1 MVELRPRRCQRIDCS
16 GPRKNAPSGAFFL
29 AAERLKNR
37 RIRRVAVNLFRVE
50 HLFRFFKLERVVAFA
65 GGDGAVEA
73 GAVADVAAGVA
84 GDFDAEPDGVLVVID
99 AQFEHFLNEAAGR
112 AFVPEHLARTAPVM
126 GLAGT
131 DGFLQ
136 RFLVHIAHHQHF
148 AAVGGGGDADDQAV
162 AVEFR
167 GKVIA
172 FFDLFDGEAFL
183 EFDFSSHGGT
193 HGSGEKTGAI
203 IPQEHQFGA
212 DFRPYKGAEE
222 YHARPK

>member
-1 MVELRPRRCQRIDCS
+1 MAI
-16 GPRKNAPSGAFFL
+16 KNAPFGAFS
-29 AAERLKNR
+29 ETERRLKNR
-37 RIRRVAVNLFRVE
+37 RIRRVAVDLLRVE
-50 HLFRFFKLERVVAFA
+50 HLFALFKLERVVAIA
-65 GGDGAVEA
+65 GGDRAVEA

-99 AQFEHFLNEAAGR
+99 AQFEHFLHEAAGC
-112 AFVPEHLARTAPVM
+112 ALVPEHLAAAAPVM
-126 GLAGT
+126 GLAGA

-172 FFDLFDGEAFL
+172 FFDLFNGEAFL
-183 EFDFSSHGGT
+183 EFDFSSHGST

-212 DFRPYKGAEE
+212 DFRPDKGAEE
-222 YHARPK
+222 YHARPE